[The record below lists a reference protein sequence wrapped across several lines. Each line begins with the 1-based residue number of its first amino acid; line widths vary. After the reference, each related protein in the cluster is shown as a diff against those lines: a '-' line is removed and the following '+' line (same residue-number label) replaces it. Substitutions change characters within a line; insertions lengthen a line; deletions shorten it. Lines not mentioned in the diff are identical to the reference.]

1 MLKRIRDFLAYVAEL
16 AVIGGC
22 YIWRW
27 KRSFILM
34 VLVVLVVLA
43 MFCVFMIFRGL
54 ITPAPDTEWARI
66 LANTSHLMLMGV
78 W

>member
-1 MLKRIRDFLAYVAEL
+1 MMLKRICDFLAYVAEL

-27 KRSFILM
+27 KRSFILI
-34 VLVVLVVLA
+34 VLMVLA
-43 MFCVFMIFRGL
+43 MFCAFMIFRGS
-54 ITPAPDTEWARI
+54 ITPAPDTEEARI
-66 LANTSHLMLMGV
+66 LANVSHLALVGV

>member
-1 MLKRIRDFLAYVAEL
+1 MMLKRICDFLAFAAEL

-34 VLVVLVVLA
+34 VLMVLV
-43 MFCVFMIFRGL
+43 MFCAFMIVRYL
-54 ITPAPDTEWARI
+54 MTPAPDTEGARI
-66 LANTSHLMLMGV
+66 LANVSQLALMGALA
-78 W
+78 

>member
-27 KRSFILM
+27 KRSFIFM
-34 VLVVLVVLA
+34 VLMVLA
-43 MFCVFMIFRGL
+43 MFCAFMIFRGL
-54 ITPAPDTEWARI
+54 ITPAPDTECARI
-66 LANTSHLMLMGV
+66 LANVSQLALMGV
-78 W
+78 QV

>member
-34 VLVVLVVLA
+34 VLVVLA
-43 MFCVFMIFRGL
+43 MFCAFMIFRGL

-66 LANTSHLMLMGV
+66 LANVSQLALVGV

>member
-1 MLKRIRDFLAYVAEL
+1 MLKRIRDFLAYIVEL

-27 KRSFILM
+27 KSSFILM
-34 VLVVLVVLA
+34 VLMVLA
-43 MFCVFMIFRGL
+43 MFCAFMIFSGL
-54 ITPAPDTEWARI
+54 ITPAPDTEGARI
-66 LANTSHLMLMGV
+66 LANVSQLALMGV